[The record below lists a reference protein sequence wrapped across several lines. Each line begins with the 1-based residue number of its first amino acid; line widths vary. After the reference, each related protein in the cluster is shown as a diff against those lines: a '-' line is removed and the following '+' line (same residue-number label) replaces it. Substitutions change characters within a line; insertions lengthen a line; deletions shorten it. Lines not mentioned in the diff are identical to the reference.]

1 MQMEISGQDQDGYD
15 AEPNF
20 FHGMHQLSQISQ
32 PRPQQRPGRLK
43 RFRLAMTSRPQSDP
57 TPAPAPPTT
66 SPPVAVTTTFKTRLR
81 HSFTR
86 HALSPIVDVP
96 FAKAKER
103 NVAAGA
109 PGKDPDIVPDE
120 YLDAVEPDPDMQQ
133 QQQPLQQAVAVHTDP
148 GEHGAKKSYIC
159 C

>member
-1 MQMEISGQDQDGYD
+1 
-15 AEPNF
+15 
-20 FHGMHQLSQISQ
+20 
-32 PRPQQRPGRLK
+32 
-43 RFRLAMTSRPQSDP
+43 MTSRPQSDP

-86 HALSPIVDVP
+86 HALPPIVDVP

-103 NVAAGA
+103 NIAAGA

-133 QQQPLQQAVAVHTDP
+133 QQQQQPLQQAVAVHTDP
-148 GEHGAKKSYIC
+148 GEHGGKKSCIC